1 VAYLIV
7 GGLKGLCGSLAVY
20 LAMNGAKHL
29 AVISRSGHVDETSQG
44 VVKNINAL
52 DCQIDLLKGDV
63 AVYEDVKRCFGE
75 TTVPIGGIVQGA
87 MVLRVS
93 ILPV

>member
-1 VAYLIV
+1 
-7 GGLKGLCGSLAVY
+7 
-20 LAMNGAKHL
+20 MNGAKNL
-29 AVISRSGHVDETSQG
+29 AVISRSGHTDETSQG
-44 VVKNINAL
+44 VVKNIKAL

-75 TTVPIGGIVQGA
+75 TTAPIGGIVQGA

-93 ILPV
+93 ITSSLKSKFELIMIRIKRSLP